1 MSMDGLED
9 EVTADRPARPSL
21 VYPLGDP
28 PEAGVAHEIAP
39 GVRWIRMP
47 LPFALKWINLWLLED
62 GDGWTVVDTG
72 IAMEQSREHWRA
84 IFESTLNGKP
94 VTRVIC
100 THMHP
105 DHMGLAGWICRKFN
119 APLWMSRLEYI
130 TGRVLVADTG
140 REAPD
145 EGVAFYRA
153 AGWDEDALDS
163 YRVRFGGFGKAVSK
177 VPDAYHR
184 ISDGDVIDI
193 GGRPWR
199 VVTGNGHCPEHVC
212 LWQEELKLFI
222 SGDQV
227 LPRIS
232 SNVSVFPTE
241 PDGDPLT
248 DWINSCKKLL
258 AVMPNDVLVLPSH
271 NEPFHGLHE
280 RLNNLI
286 EGHEKALARVL
297 SRLRQEPRRA
307 VDLFGALF
315 ARKIGG
321 DLIGMATGEALAHL
335 NCLVGR
341 GLAKRVIDAQGIARY
356 EPA

>member
-1 MSMDGLED
+1 M
-9 EVTADRPARPSL
+9 
-21 VYPLGDP
+21 
-28 PEAGVAHEIAP
+28 
-39 GVRWIRMP
+39 
-47 LPFALKWINLWLLED
+47 
-62 GDGWTVVDTG
+62 
-72 IAMEQSREHWRA
+72 
-84 IFESTLNGKP
+84 
-94 VTRVIC
+94 
-100 THMHP
+100 
-105 DHMGLAGWICRKFN
+105 
-119 APLWMSRLEYI
+119 
-130 TGRVLVADTG
+130 
-140 REAPD
+140 
-145 EGVAFYRA
+145 
-153 AGWDEDALDS
+153 
-163 YRVRFGGFGKAVSK
+163 RFGGFGKAVSRL
-177 VPDAYHR
+177 PDAYHR
-184 ISDGDVIDI
+184 IDDGHVIEI

-199 VVTGNGHCPEHVC
+199 VVTGNGHSPEHVC

-248 DWINSCKKLL
+248 DWINSCHKLRG
-258 AVMPNDVLVLPSH
+258 AIPADVLTLPSH
-271 NEPFHGLHE
+271 NEPFEGLHD

-286 EGHEKALARVL
+286 EGHEKALNRVM

-315 ARKIGG
+315 ARKIGA
-321 DLIGMATGEALAHL
+321 DLIGMATGEAIAHA